1 MSNKDFKNKVRKPF
15 WLSKDSLE
23 KIEINMKVDESRNRS
38 EFLEKAIDYYS
49 IFLNTENNKDIV
61 SQIFVTVFESKLSL
75 TEERLSKLLFKLA
88 VEQAKLSNVL
98 AYISEVDDETLQK
111 LHKKCVDEVKNTNG
125 KISFEDTFKYQ
136 KGMK

>member
-1 MSNKDFKNKVRKPF
+1 MEKYDKIRKSI
-15 WLSKDSLE
+15 WLSPEAIKSCE
-23 KIEINMKVDESRNRS
+23 NGMKIDNSKYLNEYVENALS
-38 EFLEKAIDYYS
+38 YYS
-49 IFLNTENNKDIV
+49 AYLSTKDNKDIV
-61 SQIFVTVFESKLSL
+61 SQIFVNVFESKLSL

-98 AYISEVDDETLQK
+98 AYISEVDDETLDK